1 MKYYPVVEQFDSIQG
16 EGAMIGM
23 PVTFIRLFGCNL
35 TCPWCDSKETWT
47 NLDKLKQ
54 LEENQSNECDGKKLN
69 FTWMSAEELAEKCEQ
84 AYVVIT
90 GGEPTLHDLTELI
103 DALHEW
109 NKVVCIETNGT
120 NPTHPGLDWVV
131 ASPKPPQYF
140 LHPECRYNE
149 LKYVVD
155 DAFNVSAIPEC
166 MYESQGCVWLQP
178 CDYKPLKPGK
188 SVVKELEAEELTRQS
203 YQKCFDLTMKY
214 PYLRVGIQ
222 LHKVYEVR

>member
-1 MKYYPVVEQFDSIQG
+1 MKYPVVEQFNSIQG

-35 TCPWCDSKETWT
+35 TCPWCDSKVTWVNLQKLEDMKEQEETN
-47 NLDKLKQ
+47 NL
-54 LEENQSNECDGKKLN
+54 G
-69 FTWMSAEELAEKCEQ
+69 FTWMSAEELAERCEQ
-84 AYVVIT
+84 DYVVIT
-90 GGEPTLHDLTELI
+90 GGEPTIHDLEPLI
-103 DALHEW
+103 TALHQW
-109 NKVVCIETNGT
+109 KKVVCIETNGT

-140 LHPECRYNE
+140 LHPECNYNE

-155 DAFNVSAIPEC
+155 DTFNISAIPER
-166 MYESQGCVWLQP
+166 MYETEGCVWLQP
-178 CDYKPLKPGK
+178 CDYEPLAKENA
-188 SVVKELEAEELTRQS
+188 KELTKQS